1 MPEQTTISLSPD
13 EIISIIENN
22 YCDSRLNEVIQILLR
37 VEHAMPETDLLKEL
51 LNKNI
56 LNISSV
62 PYLKYR
68 FEKYFAKYGFEKV
81 SQRKEFIF
89 SKIPNYEGLNRGKAA
104 SYEDLVYYVEQKYPD
119 LFLEILSEIKIYD
132 FSPSF
137 KENGRLCTLYFN
149 RKLNPKANYKFNSKT
164 KQYELKEDEVTELLR
179 RHNIQFEVDNPAA
192 LFTANIKFE
201 NAPCRMPFWKI
212 ILLVIFWPIGLYYL
226 LSKKNRS
233 TNV

>member
-89 SKIPNYEGLNRGKAA
+89 SKIPYAA
-104 SYEDLVYYVEQKYPD
+104 V
-119 LFLEILSEIKIYD
+119 ID
-132 FSPSF
+132 FR
-137 KENGRLCTLYFN
+137 KHQYRLCLTDSN
-149 RKLNPKANYKFNSKT
+149 
-164 KQYELKEDEVTELLR
+164 
-179 RHNIQFEVDNPAA
+179 
-192 LFTANIKFE
+192 
-201 NAPCRMPFWKI
+201 
-212 ILLVIFWPIGLYYL
+212 
-226 LSKKNRS
+226 
-233 TNV
+233 